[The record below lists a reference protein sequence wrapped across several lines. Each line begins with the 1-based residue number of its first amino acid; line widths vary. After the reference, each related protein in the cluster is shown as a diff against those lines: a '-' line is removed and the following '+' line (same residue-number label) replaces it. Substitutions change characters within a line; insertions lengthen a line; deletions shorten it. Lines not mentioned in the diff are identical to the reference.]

1 MARMLRRPTGMKPM
15 EAGWQDIR
23 MYKIVIINAKGGSGK
38 STVAINLAS
47 YYAARAFR
55 PALMDLDPQASATR
69 WLSKRP
75 EQRSAIYGIPAFRR
89 DLNVTASWQMRVPPA
104 INRLIVDTPA
114 AMDPLRMADAVRNAD
129 AILVPILPSDIDVHA
144 ATRTIRD
151 LLTIAK
157 VDRKQNGL
165 AIIAN
170 RVRINTLSYQAL
182 MRFLESMDIPIVAT
196 LRDTQN
202 YVQAADRGIGIHE
215 MKTRLAKEET
225 EEWGS
230 LIQWLEARR
239 ARAMQTTLNSSA
251 DGTG

>member
-1 MARMLRRPTGMKPM
+1 MG
-15 EAGWQDIR
+15 AGHGNVQ
-23 MYKIVIINAKGGSGK
+23 MYKIVIVNAKGGSGK
-38 STVAINLAS
+38 TTVAINLAS

-55 PALMDLDPQASATR
+55 PALMDLDPQASSTR

-75 EQRSAIYGIPAFRR
+75 AERPAIYGIPAFRR
-89 DLNVTASWQMRVPPA
+89 DLNVTASWQTRVPPA

-114 AMDPLRMADAVRNAD
+114 AMDPLRMTDAVRNAD

-157 VDRKQNGL
+157 VNRKQNGL

-170 RVRINTLSYQAL
+170 RVRINTLSYQSL
-182 MRFLESMDIPIVAT
+182 MRFLETMDIPIVAT

-202 YVQAADRGIGIHE
+202 YVQAADRGVGIHE
-215 MKTRLAKEET
+215 MKTRLAKVET
-225 EEWGS
+225 DEWGS
-230 LIQWLEARR
+230 LIQWLEGRR
-239 ARAMQTTLNSSA
+239 ARSLQSDLENTS
-251 DGTG
+251 GEVG

>member
-1 MARMLRRPTGMKPM
+1 
-15 EAGWQDIR
+15 
-23 MYKIVIINAKGGSGK
+23 MYKIVVINAKGGSGK
-38 STVAINLAS
+38 TTVAINLAS

-55 PALMDLDPQASATR
+55 PALMDIDPQASSTR

-75 EQRSAIYGIPAFRR
+75 ESRPAIYGIPAFHR
-89 DLNVTASWQMRVPPA
+89 DLRVTASWQMRVPPA

-114 AMDPLRMADAVRNAD
+114 AMEPLRMSEIVRGADV
-129 AILVPILPSDIDVHA
+129 ILVPILPSDIDVHA

-151 LLTIAK
+151 LLTIAR
-157 VDRKQNGL
+157 VDRKRNGL

-182 MRFLESMDIPIVAT
+182 MRFLETMDIPIVAT

-202 YVQAADRGIGIHE
+202 YVHAADRGIGIHE
-215 MKTRLAKEET
+215 LNTRLAKEET
-225 EEWGS
+225 REWGS

-239 ARAMQTTLNSSA
+239 AQALQRESAGATQTGITRQA
-251 DGTG
+251 

>member
-1 MARMLRRPTGMKPM
+1 MPRWPDRQ
-15 EAGWQDIR
+15 EAMGAGPQDFC
-23 MYKIVIINAKGGSGK
+23 MYKIVVINAKGGSGK
-38 STVAINLAS
+38 TTVAINLAS

-75 EQRSAIYGIPAFRR
+75 ENRAAIYGIPAFHR
-89 DLNVTASWQMRVPPA
+89 DLRVTASWQTRVPPA

-114 AMDPLRMADAVRNAD
+114 AMEPLRMADIVRGAD
-129 AILVPILPSDIDVHA
+129 AIIVPILPSDIDVHA

-157 VDRKQNGL
+157 VDRRQNGL

-182 MRFLESMDIPIVAT
+182 MRFLDSMDLPIVAT

-202 YVQAADRGIGIHE
+202 YVHAADRGIGVHE
-215 MKTRLAKEET
+215 MKTRLAREET
-225 EEWGS
+225 REWGS

-239 ARAMQTTLNSSA
+239 AQALQSETAQQRDFGSA
-251 DGTG
+251 

>member
-1 MARMLRRPTGMKPM
+1 
-15 EAGWQDIR
+15 

-38 STVAINLAS
+38 TTVAINLAS

-55 PALMDLDPQASATR
+55 PALMDLDPQASSTR

-75 EQRSAIYGIPAFRR
+75 EQRPAIYGIPAFRR

-114 AMDPLRMADAVRNAD
+114 AMDPLRMADAVRGAD

-182 MRFLESMDIPIVAT
+182 MRFLETMDIPIVAT

-239 ARAMQTTLNSSA
+239 ARALQSEIGDASS
-251 DGTG
+251 TGGR